1 MRTFTI
7 TEEQVKEYNL
17 EHLFKTIETHRWY
30 VVRHTSMQDA
40 FIFLQEEGM
49 ERTFGFNHLGE
60 WTETYNNENL
70 YSNYRG
76 DILRLATKDEVES
89 LLIAEA
95 ERRGVWNKPM
105 VSVSSIKAT
114 TKAGYYVSY
123 EFEIDK
129 LWSRFGLVYNS
140 GEWATTI
147 AEDTIEDRLS
157 RIEKH
162 LGL

>member
-1 MRTFTI
+1 MKTFTI

-49 ERTFGFNHLGE
+49 ERTHGFNHLGE
-60 WTETYNNENL
+60 WTDTYNNENL

-76 DILRLATKDEVES
+76 DILRLATEDELES

-105 VSVSSIKAT
+105 VNVSGFKQT
-114 TKAGYYVSY
+114 TNEDYYVGYTY
-123 EFEIDK
+123 ETDK
-129 LWSRFGLVYNS
+129 LWSRFGLVYNA
-140 GEWATTI
+140 GEWATLI
-147 AEDTIEDRLS
+147 VEDRLS